1 MAGHVLE
8 LRGCTPEPL
17 GNYLKGLG
25 VFRLIAEQA
34 DPHARAWWRGGVL
47 HLRSRFA
54 SEAGLQTWFQ
64 DSYAPSA
71 LLAPWSVNSG
81 LWPPKKLPPPRGDKR
96 ATPSGVLRRLVE
108 AKSDRFRNFKT
119 AVSAFHSLFGGESG
133 LPAQESEL
141 SQPLQDILKDLES
154 QPKKARTR
162 SRLLRLLRNK
172 LSEATGIAWLDAIGT
187 VQSTGDNSAALFSIL
202 ADGGTEGVNSF
213 VGNYYGRLCD
223 HLPLDSS
230 PNYWG
235 SEQGLL
241 SRARLGNALFATVA
255 VGVREAD
262 AAGGLYWPSL
272 VEAPNIGQE
281 FIANP
286 KKRAQPWDFILAM
299 EGFPLWSSAAT
310 RRTEQLPQDRVSFPF
325 YCDSSVGGSLSLAF
339 TEMPGGESK
348 TNGEVWCPLWD
359 RPASFAEL
367 RRLFAEGRLVARQ
380 RTALRATQ
388 FAVAVASLG
397 VERGITAFQRVG
409 LLERSG
415 SGGNTSSLAI
425 HLGTWS
431 TRPLERIGP
440 LDEIRPFEASVAAN
454 LQLNANQP
462 RRLLAARKAF
472 EESLLVVS
480 SRYIADEASGDGGGG
495 LFLEVLTTSARLEQE
510 LAPTR
515 GKVKFKVKERLT
527 ERQIPPLRPLT
538 PRWVIVPSPDA
549 TGLRLARAIAGIAA
563 WGASSEPDRPVVE
576 AIRSNLLPVRH
587 RGRAWQWDETSRNA
601 VWSRGAP
608 LSANLTSVLRRRLID
623 AQRGQGDGLPLWSQH
638 GATFADLLAYWN
650 GEIDEGRL
658 ADLIHGLALID
669 AGQWD
674 QDRIDDHQS
683 GEETPDLRT
692 SAVWFLEDEPRIT
705 LDLPRWLPPDELRA
719 ACALPRVYHLLKL
732 CFVGGRLPRR
742 PVEGEAARRTG
753 DEPFPPDCLD
763 VLSLLDAERLA
774 DAAQLAARRLRA
786 KGYPAL
792 LVDPTLDRQ
801 MRQANRP
808 TLAEELRMS
817 GEQCRCLAAM
827 MLIPVQHLGVSAA
840 LAIKPESTT

>member
-1 MAGHVLE
+1 MAGHILE

-34 DPHARAWWRGGVL
+34 DPKARAWWRGGVL

-54 SEAGLQTWFQ
+54 SETDLQTWFQ

-81 LWPPKKLPPPRGDKR
+81 LWPPKRLPPPKGDKR
-96 ATPSGVLRRLVE
+96 ATPSGVLRRLVD
-108 AKSDRFRNFKT
+108 AKSGRFRNFRT
-119 AVSAFHSLFGGESG
+119 AVSTFHSLFGGTSG
-133 LPAQESEL
+133 FPTQESDL

-172 LSEATGIAWLDAIGT
+172 LSGATGIAWLDAIGT
-187 VQSTGDNSAALFSIL
+187 VQSTGENSAVLFSLL

-223 HLPLDSS
+223 HLPLDTALD
-230 PNYWG
+230 YWN
-235 SEQGLL
+235 SEQGQL
-241 SRARLGNALFATVA
+241 SRARLCNSLFATA
-255 VGVREAD
+255 AAGVREAD

-325 YCDSSVGGSLSLAF
+325 YCDSSVGGSFSLAF

-359 RPASFAEL
+359 RPASFAEIL
-367 RRLFAEGRLVARQ
+367 RLFAEGRLIARE

-431 TRPLERIGP
+431 TRPLDHIEL
-440 LDEIRPFEASVAAN
+440 LDELRPFEASVAAN

-472 EESLLVVS
+472 EEALLAVS
-480 SRYIADEASGDGGGG
+480 SRFITGEAAGDVRSS
-495 LFLEVLTTSARLEQE
+495 LFLEVLTTSSQLEQS
-510 LAPTR
+510 LSPTL

-527 ERQIPPLRPLT
+527 ERQIAPLPPLAQRWLT
-538 PRWVIVPSPDA
+538 VLGPDA
-549 TGLRLARAIAGIAA
+549 TELRLARAVSGIAA
-563 WGASSEPDRPVVE
+563 WGESSDPNRPVVE
-576 AIRSNLLPVRH
+576 AIRSNLLPVRR
-587 RGRAWQWDETSRNA
+587 RGRTWQWDDTSRSA
-601 VWSRGAP
+601 VWSRGAA
-608 LSANLTSVLRRRLID
+608 LSANLTSILRRRLID
-623 AQRGQGDGLPLWSQH
+623 AQRGKGDGLPVWSQH
-638 GATFADLLAYWN
+638 GATFSDLLAYWN
-650 GEIDEGRL
+650 GEFDEARV

-669 AGQWD
+669 SGQWD
-674 QDRIDDHQS
+674 QDRVDDRQS
-683 GEETPDLRT
+683 REETPDLRT

-705 LDLPRWLPPDELRA
+705 LDLPRWLPPGELRA

-742 PVEGEAARRTG
+742 PIEGVVARRTG

-763 VLSLLDAERLA
+763 VLSLLEAERLA
-774 DAAQLAARRLRA
+774 DAIQLAARRLRA
-786 KGYPAL
+786 RGYPAIL
-792 LVDPTLDRQ
+792 RDIDIVFLPTRLDCR
-801 MRQANRP
+801 R
-808 TLAEELRMS
+808 LAS
-817 GEQCRCLAAM
+817 M
-827 MLIPVQHLGVSAA
+827 MLIPVKHPGISAA
-840 LAIKPESTT
+840 LAIRTESITA